1 MSQKILIVGGVA
13 LGPKAASRAKRL
25 DPTAEITLIDQDSII
40 SYGGCGIPYFVCGDV
55 AEPEGL
61 RSTSFHSLRDADY
74 FTREKGFAVRSST
87 RALKINRQKKELLG
101 KDLNSGKDEVLP
113 YDKLVLANGSTPFIP
128 PLL

>member
-1 MSQKILIVGGVA
+1 MPLLGLENMQVCQKMLPYQFKTAKINY
-13 LGPKAASRAKRL
+13 SRF
-25 DPTAEITLIDQDSII
+25 PLIDQDSII

-113 YDKLVLANGSTPFIP
+113 YDKLVLATGSTPFIP
-128 PLL
+128 PPL

>member
-13 LGPKAASRAKRL
+13 LGPKAASQAKRL

-40 SYGGCGIPYFVCGDV
+40 SYGGCGIPYFVCGDI

-74 FTREKGFAVRSST
+74 FAREKGFAVRSST
-87 RALKINRQKKELLG
+87 RALKIDRQKKELLV

-113 YDKLVLANGSTPFIP
+113 YDKLVLATSSTPFIP